1 MSKEEKEQFAKQ
13 QQEDIDR
20 LLSKGCNCKGKCL
33 NRKCP
38 CRNFG
43 MKCSTD
49 CLCSMENCC
58 NRSQFVHSFFFFLFV
73 DN

>member
-43 MKCSTD
+43 MKCSKE
-49 CLCSMENCC
+49 CLCSIEIVVIVL
-58 NRSQFVHSFFFFLFV
+58 SLYISLFLILFL